1 MKNTIVL
8 MSLIVVT
15 VLGIV
20 ACTTKPILPEGFLEN
35 ITPDDPCPEGTVV
48 FKRDVLPIISSN
60 CAFSGCHD
68 AITAAD
74 DIVLD
79 TYENIMKEVTPF
91 DPNDSELYESIVES
105 DPDDIMPPPPYAELS
120 NDQILVIKNWIN
132 QGALNIECGG
142 CDTATVTFTN
152 TVYPIV
158 QNQCMTCH
166 NDNRQDGGVNLANH
180 GLIKQSV
187 ENGGFMGSILHDPN
201 YSAMPPSGIQLD
213 QCFIDQLQIWINDGM
228 PNN

>member
-1 MKNTIVL
+1 MKNIIIIT
-8 MSLIVVT
+8 SLLSAIIIGV
-15 VLGIV
+15 V
-20 ACTTKPILPEGFLEN
+20 ACTTDPILPEDYLN
-35 ITPDDPCPEGTVV
+35 NLTPDDECPPGVVV

-79 TYENIMKEVTPF
+79 TYENIMKEVEPY
-91 DPNDSELYESIVES
+91 DPNESELYESITET
-105 DPDDIMPPPPYAELS
+105 DNDDIMPPPPYSELS
-120 NDQILVIKNWIN
+120 NNQIMLIKDWIN

-142 CDTATVTFTN
+142 CDTTTVTFAN

-166 NDNRQDGGVNLANH
+166 NDNRQDGGVNLANYN
-180 GLIKQSV
+180 LIKQSV

-201 YSAMPPSGIQLD
+201 YAAMPPSGIQLD
-213 QCFIDQLQIWINDGM
+213 QCFIDQIQIWINDGM